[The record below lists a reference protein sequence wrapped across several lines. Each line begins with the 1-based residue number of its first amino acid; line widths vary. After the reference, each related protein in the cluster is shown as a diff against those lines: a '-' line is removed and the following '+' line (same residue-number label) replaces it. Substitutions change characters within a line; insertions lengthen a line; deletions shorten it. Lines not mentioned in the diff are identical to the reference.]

1 MNSLQNKEILC
12 SFQELDAQDNT
23 RKPRTRGNGILTI
36 VNSEKNGNR
45 ILFSKQLEED
55 LCLTNGEIQI
65 LASKEKRA
73 LLIGA
78 TVPNAQNT
86 YTLRRLKNGDS
97 KSRYVIY
104 NKGLMLAIADALS
117 LDFSKC
123 VSHTLYNVEYLEC
136 DNVLLAL
143 VTQGGEEH
151 EE

>member
-1 MNSLQNKEILC
+1 MSNLNILNSF
-12 SFQELDAQDNT
+12 SELDVKDNS
-23 RKPRTRGNGILTI
+23 RKPRKSGTGVLTI

-45 ILFSKQLEED
+45 VTFSKQLEED
-55 LCLTNGEIQI
+55 LNLQGTVQI
-65 LASKEKRA
+65 LASKEKTA

>member
-12 SFQELDAQDNT
+12 SFQELDAQDNSRNP
-23 RKPRTRGNGILTI
+23 RKSGNGVLSI

-78 TVPNAQNT
+78 KLPNAQKT
-86 YTLRRLKNGDS
+86 YTLRRLKHGDES
-97 KSRYVIY
+97 SRYVIY
-104 NKGLMLAIADALS
+104 NKSLILAIAESLQ
-117 LDFSKC
+117 LDFSEC
-123 VSHTLYNVEYLEC
+123 VSHTFYDVQYMEYE
-136 DNVLLAL
+136 DSIIAY
-143 VTQGGEEH
+143 VTEGGE
-151 EE
+151 

>member
-78 TVPNAQNT
+78 KLPNAQKT
-86 YTLRRLKNGDS
+86 YTLRRLKCGDEG
-97 KSRYVIY
+97 SRYVIY
-104 NKGLMLAIADALS
+104 NKSLTLAIAESLQ

-123 VSHTLYNVEYLEC
+123 VAHTLYNVQYLEIE
-136 DNVLLAL
+136 DSIVAI
-143 VTQGGEEH
+143 VTEGSAE
-151 EE
+151 